1 MYNAS
6 LGSLVFFYNLYPPL
20 EGYQRCVFSREGQF
34 CCHEV
39 FFRVYSPLVD
49 SLGFMAV
56 DGIKE
61 QFIGFTQSNKLTFS
75 LINALTLQVREHES
89 RGEYI

>member
-6 LGSLVFFYNLYPPL
+6 LGSLVFSHNLYPPL
-20 EGYQRCVFSREGQF
+20 EGYERCVFSREGQF

-39 FFRVYSPLVD
+39 FFRMYSPLVG

-61 QFIGFTQSNKLTFS
+61 QLFGFTQSNKLTFS
-75 LINALTLQVREHES
+75 LITALPLQVRENES